1 MRCSVL
7 PSPQSSSFSEH
18 IKKKIILPDDLDKVL
33 EEIRGCKKSIATLNG
48 SFDLLH
54 AGHLEMIYQA
64 SLQADVLL
72 VALNT
77 DRSIQEYKSPTRPI
91 VPLKQRMEMMAALFM
106 VDYVTYFDEV
116 DPRDILRKIKPNV
129 HVNGSEYGAD
139 CIEAPTI
146 LAGGGRVHIVPL
158 VSGFSTSALL
168 NKIVSVCG

>member
-7 PSPQSSSFSEH
+7 PSPKSSCFSEY
-18 IKKKIILPDDLDKVL
+18 IKKKIILPADLDKTL
-33 EEIRGCKKSIATLNG
+33 GEIRDSHKSIATLNG

-77 DRSIQEYKSPTRPI
+77 DRSIQEYKSPKRPI
-91 VPLKQRMEMMAALFM
+91 VPLQQRMEMMAALFM

-116 DPRDILRKIKPNV
+116 DPRDILRKIRPSV

-139 CIEAPTI
+139 CIEAATI
-146 LAGGGRVHIVPL
+146 LEGGGRMHIVSL
-158 VSGFSTSALL
+158 VPGFSTSALL
-168 NKIVSVCG
+168 TKIVSVCG